1 MTTFEKSTRGIKLV
15 GCAVPIEM
23 AEATREA
30 ARQDMT
36 SMSDVMRRAL
46 LVELK
51 QRGFLK
57 AEPAWRFHSG

>member
-1 MTTFEKSTRGIKLV
+1 MTMTVFDKSARGIKLV
-15 GCAVPIEM
+15 GCAVPIEI

-46 LVELK
+46 LAELK

-57 AEPAWRFHSG
+57 VETA